1 LDEGKIVRVKI
12 RVYGIV
18 QGVGFRYYAKWNA
31 IKLGIK
37 GYAEN
42 LPDGSVEILAEGLRG
57 SVEKFIEL
65 IKRGPPTARVERV
78 DISYE
83 EPKGDYD
90 YFYIF

>member
-1 LDEGKIVRVKI
+1 MSKEIVRVRI

-42 LPDGSVEILAEGLRG
+42 LPNGSVEILAEGTKEN
-57 SVEKFIEL
+57 VEKFIEI
-65 IKRGPPTARVERV
+65 IKKGPPAAYVERV
-78 DISYE
+78 EIAYE

-90 YFYIF
+90 YFYIL